1 MAPVP
6 LVGLSRVEV
15 GHAWGTEEKGVRFIG
30 VEKRTGRDYGDKDEC
45 VANFR
50 RWDTQPTKDRIYFIS
65 SI

>member
-15 GHAWGTEEKGVRFIG
+15 AHVWGTEEKSVRFIG
-30 VEKRTGRDYGDKDEC
+30 VEKRAGRDYGDKDKDEC

-50 RWDTQPTKDRIYFIS
+50 R
-65 SI
+65 